1 MNRLLTGSNQQFN
14 RNKKAQSRFG
24 NLFSKK
30 IELAKNW
37 LMWNKKFVYVLNY
50 LKVFKAVHKNNPRT
64 HLLQ

>member
-30 IELAKNW
+30 IELAKN
-37 LMWNKKFVYVLNY
+37 
-50 LKVFKAVHKNNPRT
+50 
-64 HLLQ
+64 